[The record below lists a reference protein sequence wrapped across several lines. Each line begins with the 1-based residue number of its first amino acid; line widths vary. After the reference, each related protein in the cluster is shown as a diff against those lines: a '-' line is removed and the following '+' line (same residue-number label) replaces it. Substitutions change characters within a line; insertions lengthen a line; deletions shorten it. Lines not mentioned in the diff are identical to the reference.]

1 MRSVSNQQGRFFAT
15 AKTHKFPSLIDITVE
30 NLKLLPIIDLTGTYT
45 CNTSN
50 IIANY
55 LLPLSN
61 NQHTILD
68 TLTFPDSLKSVDTD
82 ANYEDISYDVK
93 SLFTI
98 VSVAETIE
106 YVLKRIYTNN
116 EFKLYVKS
124 LSLKSYW

>member
-1 MRSVSNQQGRFFAT
+1 MRSVSNQQGIFFVT

-45 CNTSN
+45 YNTSN
-50 IIANY
+50 VIANY
-55 LLPLSN
+55 LRPLSN
-61 NQHTILD
+61 NQHTVLD
-68 TLTFPDSLKSVDTD
+68 TLTFPDFLKSVDTN

-98 VSVAETIE
+98 VSVAETIQ

-124 LSLKSYW
+124 LSLKSY

>member
-1 MRSVSNQQGRFFAT
+1 MRSVSNQQCRFFAT

-45 CNTSN
+45 YNTSN

-116 EFKLYVKS
+116 EFRLYVKS
-124 LSLKSYW
+124 LSLKSY

>member
-1 MRSVSNQQGRFFAT
+1 MRSVSNQQGIFFVT

-45 CNTSN
+45 YNTSN
-50 IIANY
+50 VIANY
-55 LLPLSN
+55 LRPLSN
-61 NQHTILD
+61 NQHTVLD
-68 TLTFPDSLKSVDTD
+68 TLTFPDFLKSVDTN

-98 VSVAETIE
+98 VSVVETIQ

-124 LSLKSYW
+124 LSLKSY

>member
-1 MRSVSNQQGRFFAT
+1 MRSVSNQQCRFFAT

-45 CNTSN
+45 YNTSN

-124 LSLKSYW
+124 LSLKSY